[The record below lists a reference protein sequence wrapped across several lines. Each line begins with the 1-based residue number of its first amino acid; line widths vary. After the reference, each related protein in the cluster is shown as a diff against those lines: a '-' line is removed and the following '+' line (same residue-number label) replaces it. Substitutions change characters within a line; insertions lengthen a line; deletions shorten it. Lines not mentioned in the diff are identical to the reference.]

1 MLDAD
6 VCVHMQAWAG
16 MEESLGGIQ
25 RAAELRSFRM
35 QGINDIILPSNFGA
49 AFSQE
54 PADSPLKTVV
64 ATVSHYCLW
73 C

>member
-1 MLDAD
+1 
-6 VCVHMQAWAG
+6 

-35 QGINDIILPSNFGA
+35 QGINDIILPSNFGVSL
-49 AFSQE
+49 SQE

-64 ATVSHYCLW
+64 TTVIYCCLW